1 MSEKKQKRLK
11 STLTKIS
18 EVIPVVK
25 ESLELDKSLNILALK
40 EIWPLVTSFSIAS
53 NSEPSYFDKEN
64 NVVIAVKSSTLATE
78 LSMQK
83 VGILSR
89 LKEAIK
95 DTDIRFKNVRFVL
108 K

>member
-1 MSEKKQKRLK
+1 MLEKKQKRLK

-18 EVIPVVK
+18 EVIPDVK
-25 ESLELDKSLNILALK
+25 ESLKLDKSLNILALK
-40 EIWPLVTSFSIAS
+40 EIWPLITSFSIAS
-53 NSEPSYFDKEN
+53 NSEPSYFDREN

-89 LKEAIK
+89 LKEATK
-95 DTDIRFKNVRFVL
+95 DTDITFKDIRFML